1 MISTY
6 VTFVQACKSAHFVY
20 NILIDKTEQLIDKI
34 GSIELNEAKECLNKA
49 RHSYDK
55 EREISRAITIM
66 VSARGKFSNDN
77 KELFQTTLLIA
88 ICYHFINE
96 IKLSKIYLNEAKEQF
111 NKWVDSNSPTKI
123 HLLSAAYH
131 MAFLARKLIFV
142 GEVESLG
149 FEWKGDISIPEWR
162 RNTIS
167 AERDLREG
175 TKHVKEDFSRF
186 VDCLFR

>member
-1 MISTY
+1 
-6 VTFVQACKSAHFVY
+6 
-20 NILIDKTEQLIDKI
+20 
-34 GSIELNEAKECLNKA
+34 
-49 RHSYDK
+49 
-55 EREISRAITIM
+55 
-66 VSARGKFSNDN
+66 
-77 KELFQTTLLIA
+77 
-88 ICYHFINE
+88 
-96 IKLSKIYLNEAKEQF
+96 
-111 NKWVDSNSPTKI
+111 
-123 HLLSAAYH
+123 

>member
-1 MISTY
+1 MVSTF
-6 VTFVQACKSAHFVY
+6 VTFVQACKSALLVY
-20 NILIDKTEQLIDKI
+20 NILIDKTEQLMDKI

-49 RHSYDK
+49 RHSNNK

-66 VSARGKFSNDN
+66 VSAREKLSNDK
-77 KELFQTTLLIA
+77 KEKFQTTLLIA
-88 ICYHFINE
+88 VCYHFINE
-96 IKLSKIYLNEAKEQF
+96 SKLSKEYLNETKKQF
-111 NKWVDSNSPTKI
+111 NKWADLNSPIKI
-123 HLLSAAYH
+123 PLPSAVNH

-149 FEWKGDISIPEWR
+149 FEWKGDMSIPEWR

-186 VDCLFR
+186 VDSLF